1 MSFAPFSFIADG
13 FIHHRILRILFF
25 VCQLTL
31 LKFLI
36 CEVDQEPKGLTR
48 ELLSLRA
55 ADYDPSYIM
64 MRQGE
69 LHEKYRE
76 EEKRLAWTFADV
88 DSPRKAYFGGCFS
101 CCIRVAYVAFVLQK
115 FRFRKLNSQI
125 KHHFQNSGTNQKAA
139 KPA

>member
-1 MSFAPFSFIADG
+1 MSFAPFSFIANG

-36 CEVDQEPKGLTR
+36 CGVDQERKGLTC
-48 ELLSLRA
+48 ELLFLRA

-76 EEKRLAWTFADV
+76 EEKMIGV
-88 DSPRKAYFGGCFS
+88 DIC
-101 CCIRVAYVAFVLQK
+101 
-115 FRFRKLNSQI
+115 
-125 KHHFQNSGTNQKAA
+125 
-139 KPA
+139 